1 MIKGGCVFGSIFV
14 FVYLSI
20 VYISRVDSGFRH
32 VEINKQE
39 YQPRLL
45 HFHGDKV
52 ITPILHYTFKYHSL
66 IPSLVIIYGMYVS
79 ILLLDISFVSCL
91 CKLVTYLAHCTFGL
105 CPGF

>member
-52 ITPILHYTFKYHSL
+52 IKPILNYTIKYHSL
-66 IPSLVIIYGMYVS
+66 MPSLVIVYGMYATIIGS
-79 ILLLDISFVSCL
+79 
-91 CKLVTYLAHCTFGL
+91 
-105 CPGF
+105 

>member
-1 MIKGGCVFGSIFV
+1 MFSSIFV

-39 YQPRLL
+39 YTPRLL

-52 ITPILHYTFKYHSL
+52 ITPILQLNT
-66 IPSLVIIYGMYVS
+66 
-79 ILLLDISFVSCL
+79 
-91 CKLVTYLAHCTFGL
+91 TA
-105 CPGF
+105 